1 MTVNPY
7 YTIQCNSAVRH
18 RRTGIP
24 LMSGGDP
31 LVFTAHP
38 ADEIGKALLGHVAF
52 QAEAVPVICGCSSKE
67 KGVQCYN
74 TLIKYICDTYIC
86 LAHPHNQTYTSGCV
100 SQDFSAPHKLFKI
113 IKGVYKT

>member
-1 MTVNPY
+1 
-7 YTIQCNSAVRH
+7 
-18 RRTGIP
+18 
-24 LMSGGDP
+24 MSGGDP
-31 LVFTAHP
+31 LYSLHTLRMRL
-38 ADEIGKALLGHVAF
+38 GKRSSAMLLSKLKLFLSFVA
-52 QAEAVPVICGCSSKE
+52 AAPKRSVYVGPL

>member
-67 KGVQCYN
+67 
-74 TLIKYICDTYIC
+74 ICVCRPSEGGTVLQYADQV
-86 LAHPHNQTYTSGCV
+86 HM
-100 SQDFSAPHKLFKI
+100 
-113 IKGVYKT
+113 